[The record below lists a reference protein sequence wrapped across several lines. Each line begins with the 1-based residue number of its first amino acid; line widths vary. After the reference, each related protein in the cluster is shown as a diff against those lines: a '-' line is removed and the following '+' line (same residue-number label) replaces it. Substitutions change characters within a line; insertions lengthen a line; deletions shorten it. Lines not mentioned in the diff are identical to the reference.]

1 MRRFAVLV
9 LAALLLAVGLV
20 RALPALPRDVVIGA
34 EAVEVAEVSTAT
46 GEQFRTTLYRV
57 EKLLPGDATADL
69 RGVRVAI
76 VVDVNDDGTVV
87 VNGVPAPLG
96 YSTHKIL
103 AEVALAQNAAA
114 SEHAVPAVGMYAEDV
129 DNDDDD
135 DEVEDQG
142 EAMQVAAPATAAT
155 AMTTTV
161 EVTVEVDVSVAERQT
176 PAGRGKVYIIQERI
190 VELDGTRVFETVV
203 RQWTVEVSAHG
214 HKTKYGAAIA
224 QFDGL
229 PPVRVPIDGMDHGAV
244 VGGDEHP
251 PEPHHGDGHGHG
263 HGHGYADAA
272 HETGD
277 LEEDDAPPP
286 PPHHGQCP
294 WTRRAARQMHRFFAA
309 AHEQFD
315 RLPFVLRMVLAFAAG
330 ASLGYIVL
338 KILFCAT
345 AHRNCKRC
353 SQHGSYDANLQAYA
367 LQYTALPADE
377 KDEMKKK
384 LEAEGV
390 APVTV

>member
-1 MRRFAVLV
+1 VLCIYI
-9 LAALLLAVGLV
+9 V

-229 PPVRVPIDGMDHGAV
+229 PPVRVPIDGMVRTSTVPSAQRV
-244 VGGDEHP
+244 
-251 PEPHHGDGHGHG
+251 
-263 HGHGYADAA
+263 
-272 HETGD
+272 
-277 LEEDDAPPP
+277 
-286 PPHHGQCP
+286 CI
-294 WTRRAARQMHRFFAA
+294 RSHR
-309 AHEQFD
+309 HTHTHT
-315 RLPFVLRMVLAFAAG
+315 
-330 ASLGYIVL
+330 SW
-338 KILFCAT
+338 
-345 AHRNCKRC
+345 
-353 SQHGSYDANLQAYA
+353 
-367 LQYTALPADE
+367 
-377 KDEMKKK
+377 
-384 LEAEGV
+384 
-390 APVTV
+390 